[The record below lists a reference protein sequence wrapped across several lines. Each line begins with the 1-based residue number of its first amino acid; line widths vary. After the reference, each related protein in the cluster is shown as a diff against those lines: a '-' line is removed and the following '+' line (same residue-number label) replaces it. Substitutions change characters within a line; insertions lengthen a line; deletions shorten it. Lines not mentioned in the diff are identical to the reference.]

1 MVGSREELQSV
12 ERDVDESQP
21 ETDKLENVFTVLA
34 TL

>member
-21 ETDKLENVFTVLA
+21 ESEQIEKGD
-34 TL
+34 